1 MRTTEIELLE
11 HMIKSTE
18 MGMNGIKDILEKAG
32 EKKLR
37 DELKSE
43 YAEYEDIHREAAA
56 LLSEYGEAPKG
67 IGAFARVS
75 SEVMTEIETAFD
87 SSSSKLADMM
97 IKGTTMGVTKSIKL
111 MNSYD
116 GDDMRIKDLCE
127 KLKKLEENRIN
138 KLKAFL

>member
-11 HMIKSTE
+11 HIIKSTE
-18 MGMNGIKDILEKAG
+18 MGMDGINNILEKAG

-43 YAEYEDIHREAAA
+43 YAEYEDIHRDAAA
-56 LLSEYGEAPKG
+56 YLSEMGEAPKG
-67 IGAFARVS
+67 INTFSKVS
-75 SEVMTEIETAFD
+75 SQMMTELETAFD
-87 SSSSKLADMM
+87 TSSSKLADMM

-116 GDDMRIKDLCE
+116 GDDMRIKNLCG
-127 KLKKLEENRIN
+127 KLRKLEENRIN
-138 KLKAFL
+138 RLKTFL

>member
-18 MGMNGIKDILEKAG
+18 MGMTGIKNVLEKAG

-43 YAEYEDIHREAAA
+43 YAEYEDIHREASE
-56 LLSEYGEAPKG
+56 LLSERGEAPKG
-67 IGAFARVS
+67 ISTFSRVS
-75 SEVMTEIETAFD
+75 SQMMTEMETAFD

-97 IKGTTMGVTKSIKL
+97 IKGTTMGVTKSLKL

-116 GDDMRIKDLCE
+116 GEDEQIINLCE
-127 KLKKLEENRIN
+127 KLKRLEENRIN
-138 KLKAFL
+138 KLKSFL